1 MGKQISQ
8 ISLVLYPQLILQNVK
23 TAPWEKYVLVLLTQR
38 DPGKPEEVLLALR
51 WCPFRAV
58 MSDTASCL
66 FTLIMSFQM
75 SSDEVSLSNATG
87 EESICDAASDNTD
100 WVFMLL
106 KARDMPFL

>member
-1 MGKQISQ
+1 
-8 ISLVLYPQLILQNVK
+8 
-23 TAPWEKYVLVLLTQR
+23 
-38 DPGKPEEVLLALR
+38 
-51 WCPFRAV
+51 